1 MPTGAVEPDPSRLYD
16 PPAVPAHD
24 SNAQGV
30 HPAATLG
37 AGAAAASIAA
47 TSHHRAQSESPSRYR
62 QRTGRRNSQSS
73 VSTLPP
79 AGSELQGSDP
89 VRVKM
94 HMHNDEAGRVTLSR
108 LKSPGSESQGAPSS
122 ATRRPAGARRTRR
135 NSSMSSGGLESDA
148 APGSARR
155 YRRNGSRV
163 RPSNAQPFATVPPPP
178 AMSNSALGSANL
190 PLPPKL
196 PVHGGDFSGGSA
208 MSGNNPVGSPGAY
221 GGTDAGTGTDV
232 SAFADNRRRRRA
244 ERARRQQQGQR
255 VEFE

>member
-1 MPTGAVEPDPSRLYD
+1 MPA
-16 PPAVPAHD
+16 
-24 SNAQGV
+24 N
-30 HPAATLG
+30 
-37 AGAAAASIAA
+37 
-47 TSHHRAQSESPSRYR
+47 
-62 QRTGRRNSQSS
+62 
-73 VSTLPP
+73 
-79 AGSELQGSDP
+79 GSELQGSDP

-94 HMHNDEAGRVTLSR
+94 HMHNDDAGHVTLSR
-108 LKSPGSESQGAPSS
+108 LKSPDDSPKAPSS
-122 ATRRPAGARRTRR
+122 ASRRPPGARRHRR

-148 APGSARR
+148 GAPSSSRR

-178 AMSNSALGSANL
+178 AMSNSALGSTRPPGSELNL
-190 PLPPKL
+190 PPPPTL

-208 MSGNNPVGSPGAY
+208 MSGNPVGSPGNY

>member
-1 MPTGAVEPDPSRLYD
+1 MPA
-16 PPAVPAHD
+16 
-24 SNAQGV
+24 N
-30 HPAATLG
+30 
-37 AGAAAASIAA
+37 
-47 TSHHRAQSESPSRYR
+47 
-62 QRTGRRNSQSS
+62 
-73 VSTLPP
+73 
-79 AGSELQGSDP
+79 GSELQGSDP

-94 HMHNDEAGRVTLSR
+94 HMHNDDAGRVTLSR
-108 LKSPGSESQGAPSS
+108 LKSPDAKSQGAQSTS
-122 ATRRPAGARRTRR
+122 THRPPGARRHRR

-148 APGSARR
+148 GAPSSSRR

-178 AMSNSALGSANL
+178 AMSNSALGSSRPLDSELNL
-190 PLPPKL
+190 PPPPKL

-208 MSGNNPVGSPGAY
+208 MSGNPVGSPGAY